1 MKEII
6 IDDREL
12 LLGIIGLIVTIFCAL
27 FTLVPIVYQVN
38 RSKKITLELKL
49 REEKGAIYSKVYSF
63 IFDLLKEI
71 LDNKEYDKTLY
82 KERYMELKQLLLF
95 NASDKVL
102 NHFVKLNFDT
112 QKKDSVITLQ
122 NYLTLLLLIRKELGH
137 KNKRIDEKS
146 ILRLLVAN
154 EKDYMSLC
162 YQLGYKKKGRFRV
175 SLSGKT

>member
-1 MKEII
+1 MIEMIKEKTNII
-6 IDDREL
+6 L
-12 LLGIIGLIVTIFCAL
+12 AIISSPVVIALIAFIRIA
-27 FTLVPIVYQVN
+27 YQIKKN
-38 RSKKITLELKL
+38 QRSSLELKL

-63 IFDLLKEI
+63 IFDLLKEV
-71 LDNKEYDKTLY
+71 LENKEFDKALY

-102 NHFVKLNFDT
+102 KHFVKLNFDT
-112 QKKDSVITLQ
+112 QKNNSAITLQ

-137 KNKRIDEKS
+137 KNKQIDEKS

-175 SLSGKT
+175 SLSGKI

>member
-1 MKEII
+1 MIEMIKEKTNII
-6 IDDREL
+6 L
-12 LLGIIGLIVTIFCAL
+12 AIISSPVVIALIAFIRIA
-27 FTLVPIVYQVN
+27 YQIKKN
-38 RSKKITLELKL
+38 QRSSLELKL
-49 REEKGAIYSKVYSF
+49 REEKGTIYSKVYSF
-63 IFDLLKEI
+63 IFDLLKEV
-71 LDNKEYDKTLY
+71 LENKEFDKALY

-102 NHFVKLNFDT
+102 KHFVKLNFDT
-112 QKKDSVITLQ
+112 QKNNSAITLQ

-137 KNKRIDEKS
+137 KNKQIDEKS

-175 SLSGKT
+175 SLSGKI